1 MDNQKVKKEKVR
13 PYFYKTE
20 EEEKMRLEGQKPV
33 TCFRKFGIVKY
44 AIVSIV

>member
-1 MDNQKVKKEKVR
+1 MKKEKVR
-13 PYFYKTE
+13 PHFYKTE
-20 EEEKMRLEGQKPV
+20 EERKDTIRRSKPV